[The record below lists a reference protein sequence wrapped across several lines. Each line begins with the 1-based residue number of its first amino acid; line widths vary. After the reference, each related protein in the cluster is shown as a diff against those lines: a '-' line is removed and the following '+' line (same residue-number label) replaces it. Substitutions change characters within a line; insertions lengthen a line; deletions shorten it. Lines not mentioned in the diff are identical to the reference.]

1 MKPLR
6 IVPLLAVALAT
17 AFALAL
23 AVGGAAAP
31 PLVDAEAYVVQ
42 NATTGEVLASLD
54 EREPLPIA
62 SITKLMTALVTLER
76 AELDEVVTVSKR
88 AAAIGESSIQLSA
101 GERLTVADLLRAAL
115 IQSANDAAN
124 ALAVHVGGGS
134 VPRFV
139 GLMNAR
145 ARELGL
151 TDTRFVNP
159 DGLDAPG
166 HVSSAR
172 DVTKL
177 ARVAMQKPFIRETV
191 RIVETSVAGRRL
203 VNWND
208 LLSTFPRLL
217 GVKTGHTNGAGWS
230 EVAAARG
237 PGVTIYATLLGGETR
252 TGRNQ
257 DLAGLLSWGL
267 AQFRAVWAIDG
278 DRVYATAPTAYAQPR
293 VRLVAAE
300 PALRVVRIDRTL
312 LERIVAP
319 LEVALPVRAG
329 ERLGEVQVLDRGKVI
344 ARSPLVAAVA
354 IERPGR
360 LERVGFYA
368 ERTLH
373 HLWGAN
379 VSAT

>member
-1 MKPLR
+1 LKPLR

-42 NATTGEVLASLD
+42 NAATGEVLASLD

-373 HLWGAN
+373 HLWGD
-379 VSAT
+379 